1 MNYPIS
7 SKLNFFTTLNARWV
21 GKTWFHTVQEGQ
33 RPTIFM
39 PFFDLGFGEGNSV
52 LGIAEYSVSRRDAY
66 SLVDLR
72 LGISGDTWTLAL
84 FGTNLTDEKYLE
96 EVIPAPEFGGS
107 FDHPGSQRRYGV
119 ELQFRF

>member
-7 SKLNFFTTLNARWV
+7 SKLNFFTNLNARWV
-21 GKTWFHTVQEGQ
+21 GETWFHTVQEGQ

-39 PFFDLGFGEGNSV
+39 PLFDIGFGAGSGG
-52 LGIAEYSVSRRDAY
+52 LGIAEYSVSRRDEF

-72 LGISGDTWTLAL
+72 LGISGESWTVTV

-107 FDHPGSQRRYGV
+107 FNHPGSQRRYGV
-119 ELQFRF
+119 ALQFRF